1 MQVRLLALGAVALA
15 ALVQP
20 AQAAPDAAQMMKTL
34 DQASE
39 CRARAW
45 PEGRG
50 GGGGVESR
58 AQVPKS
64 RREKREKEEEGYP
77 EGGKR

>member
-39 CRARAW
+39 CRARVRAW
-45 PEGRG
+45 RKG
-50 GGGGVESR
+50 GGGGVE
-58 AQVPKS
+58 
-64 RREKREKEEEGYP
+64 
-77 EGGKR
+77 